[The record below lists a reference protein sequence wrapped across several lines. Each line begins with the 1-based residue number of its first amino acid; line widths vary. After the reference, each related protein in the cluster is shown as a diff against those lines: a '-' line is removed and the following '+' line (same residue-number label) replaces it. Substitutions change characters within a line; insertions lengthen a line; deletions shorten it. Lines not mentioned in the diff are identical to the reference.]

1 VRAEFTTFYERE
13 APGLVRSV
21 TLVTGDAAL
30 AEDAVAEAFARAWSR
45 WARVRQHPKPVAWV
59 ATVALNE
66 SRSRFRR
73 RKVERR
79 KAQLIARPDTIHDPD
94 PPRVSSVWAAV
105 AGLSQQ
111 DRTLIALRYVADL
124 SQDEI
129 AGALGMPLGSV
140 ASGLSRARHR
150 LGVVLRQ
157 EHEEE
162 LT

>member
-13 APGLVRSV
+13 SPRLVRSV

-45 WARVRQHPKPVAWV
+45 WDRVRRHPKPAAWV

-79 KAQLIARPDTIHDPD
+79 KAHAVARPDTIHDPD
-94 PPRVSSVWAAV
+94 PPQASHIWAAV
-105 AGLSQQ
+105 AGLSRQ
-111 DRTLIALRYVADL
+111 DRALIALRYVADL
-124 SQDEI
+124 PQDEI
-129 AGALGMPLGSV
+129 ADALGMPRGSV
-140 ASGLSRARHR
+140 ASGLNRARRR
-150 LGVVLRQ
+150 LEAVLRS